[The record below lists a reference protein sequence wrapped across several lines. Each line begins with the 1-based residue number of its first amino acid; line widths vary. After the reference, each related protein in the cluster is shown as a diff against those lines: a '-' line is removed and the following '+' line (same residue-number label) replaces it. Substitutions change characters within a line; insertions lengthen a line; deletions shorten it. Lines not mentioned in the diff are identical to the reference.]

1 MSKEVVS
8 AKETIEKVNEIF
20 MTNLDRIVAEFIE
33 NETDSEFSYDIEEM
47 ETFGDFID
55 LMVENEKCEVW
66 DTPYIVYLVINS
78 PESIYHYCHF

>member
-20 MTNLDRIVAEFIE
+20 MTNLDRIVAEFRE

-66 DTPYIVYLVINS
+66 DTPYIAYLVINS